1 MPKGDRLKLK
11 ADPEDGTTPIANLLL
26 EAVAMAKISGLQKGA
41 IIYLW
46 RQTYG
51 WVGKDGKRLKEAMI
65 TLSEWKKAL
74 DRDKSHI
81 AKALTALQDMNIISR
96 RQTEQWGGYY
106 YSLNTDISSWNSNSI
121 NIAKLKETMRVAT
134 FATVVKNTTVDP
146 NGNSGGNDNSR
157 PTAHSTVVKNTTPQL
172 SKTPPPTLYKE
183 TIKETLKKE
192 DDKNL
197 SSPTGLKIKEVF
209 ARLDKIRGYKV
220 SNKRKAEAASIIKM
234 LEFYT
239 PDQIIKTWE
248 ILKQDKFWVEKEL
261 LMTSVETQIGA
272 MVSRKKQVDS
282 RW

>member
-1 MPKGDRLKLK
+1 
-11 ADPEDGTTPIANLLL
+11 
-26 EAVAMAKISGLQKGA
+26 
-41 IIYLW
+41 
-46 RQTYG
+46 
-51 WVGKDGKRLKEAMI
+51 
-65 TLSEWKKAL
+65 
-74 DRDKSHI
+74 
-81 AKALTALQDMNIISR
+81 
-96 RQTEQWGGYY
+96 
-106 YSLNTDISSWNSNSI
+106 
-121 NIAKLKETMRVAT
+121 MRVAT
-134 FATVVKNTTVDP
+134 FATVVKNTTVDT
-146 NGNSGGNDNSR
+146 NDNSGGNDNSR